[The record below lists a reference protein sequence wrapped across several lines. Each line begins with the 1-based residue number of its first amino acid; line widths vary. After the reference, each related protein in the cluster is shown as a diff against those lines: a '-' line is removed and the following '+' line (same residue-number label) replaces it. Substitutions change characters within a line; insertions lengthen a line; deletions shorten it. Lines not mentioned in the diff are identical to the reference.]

1 MEASIALFDENGFS
15 ETSVQD
21 IVDALGV
28 TKGTFYYYFKSKEEL
43 LMDIHLRYIEGLL
56 EKQKKIIGD
65 PAKTAKEKVLDIVY
79 MLIHNIEKQGRQAR
93 VFFREMKHLN
103 EEHLKKI
110 SEKRDMFRYGLQ
122 SLIEKGIKNGEFRED
137 LHPSIAA
144 LTVLGAANWSYQWFR
159 PDGELSDFE
168 VAKQMVAILLEG
180 MEKRSS
186 AIG

>member
-1 MEASIALFDENGFS
+1 VKEQIMAASITLFEQKGFS

-56 EKQKKIIGD
+56 ENQKRIMED
-65 PAKTAKEKVLDIVY
+65 STKTIKEKVFEIVY

-93 VFFREMKHLN
+93 IFFREMKHLN

-110 SEKRDMFRYGLQ
+110 IEKRDLFRYGLQ
-122 SLIEKGIKNGEFRED
+122 SLIEQGIQNGEFRED
-137 LHPSIAA
+137 LHPSIAT
-144 LTVLGAANWSYQWFR
+144 LTVLGAANWSYQWFQ

-168 VAKQMVAILLEG
+168 VAKQMITILLEG
-180 MEKRSS
+180 MKKK
-186 AIG
+186 

>member
-1 MEASIALFDENGFS
+1 MEASIALFEQNGFS
-15 ETSVQD
+15 ETSIQD

-43 LMDIHLRYIEGLL
+43 LMDIHLGYIEGLL
-56 EKQKKIIGD
+56 EKQKKIIDD
-65 PAKTAKEKVLDIVY
+65 PAKSIKEKVLDIVY

-93 VFFREMKHLN
+93 IFFREMKHLN
-103 EEHLKKI
+103 EEHLRKI
-110 SEKRDMFRYGLQ
+110 VEKRDLFRYELQ
-122 SLIEKGIKNGEFRED
+122 SLIEKGIKSGEFRED
-137 LHPSIAA
+137 LHPSIAT

-180 MEKRSS
+180 MEKKRT
-186 AIG
+186 INN